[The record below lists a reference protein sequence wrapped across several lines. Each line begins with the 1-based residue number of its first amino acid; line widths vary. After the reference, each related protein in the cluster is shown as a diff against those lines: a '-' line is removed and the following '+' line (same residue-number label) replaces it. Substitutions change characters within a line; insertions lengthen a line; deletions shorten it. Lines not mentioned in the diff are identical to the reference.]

1 MGGAKTKK
9 TENSIRGAAPA
20 RGFGASA
27 GDVYW
32 VVGRP
37 EPELSPVYTAE
48 IASQVAT
55 SAERVPG
62 SGLTPVGGDET

>member
-20 RGFGASA
+20 RGFGANA

-48 IASQVAT
+48 IASQV
-55 SAERVPG
+55 EP
-62 SGLTPVGGDET
+62 PVLKGPWKRFDACGGEET